1 MRTGG
6 LGLVVEALGDE
17 DAVGDAEVDGDG
29 DYDGDEARPE
39 TTD

>member
-1 MRTGG
+1 MRTGC

-17 DAVGDAEVDGDG
+17 NAVGDAEVDGDG